1 MHRPPGKLGLQ
12 RLAGADLRARTIRN
26 FREML
31 QQVQEI
37 QRRTTMLKLFLEDEI
52 QLCDEKAGSLDN
64 IDSSYEK

>member
-1 MHRPPGKLGLQ
+1 MHRPPGKLRLQ
-12 RLAGADLRARTIRN
+12 RLAGAELRARTIKN

-37 QRRTTMLKLFLEDEI
+37 QRRTNMLKLFLEDEI
-52 QLCDEKAGSLDN
+52 RRCDEKAGSLDD